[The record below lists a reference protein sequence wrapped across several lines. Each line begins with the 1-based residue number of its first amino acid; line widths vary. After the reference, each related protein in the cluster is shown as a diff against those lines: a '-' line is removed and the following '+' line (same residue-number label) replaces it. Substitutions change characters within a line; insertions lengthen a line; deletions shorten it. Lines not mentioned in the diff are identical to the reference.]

1 MLNSIKFLSLG
12 HYHNN
17 CYCLAINESYIRG
30 LIWVLFLLSGPAT
43 IWLEARRGVHTP
55 PEVVKVLMAECD
67 TTLTVSLRVRKILP
81 LNLTAIFL
89 EDCYTIGLL
98 DWSDNHRT
106 SI

>member
-1 MLNSIKFLSLG
+1 MSLG